1 MVPQWLMKHH
11 GDMNKL
17 FKLQFFK
24 GIATILY
31 NYLKVTDNTISI
43 AMIKIFDTNHASSI
57 AQIWINAMLR
67 MLCN

>member
-24 GIATILY
+24 GIATILC

-43 AMIKIFDTNHASSI
+43 AMFKIFDTNHASI
-57 AQIWINAMLR
+57 TQIWINAMLQ

>member
-1 MVPQWLMKHH
+1 MKHH

-31 NYLKVTDNTISI
+31 NYLKITDNTISI
-43 AMIKIFDTNHASSI
+43 AMFKIFDTNYASI
-57 AQIWINAMLR
+57 AQI
-67 MLCN
+67 